1 MAEKIRTKTRTK
13 TRYVEINVNKG
24 NFVSKFIGSK
34 KSHDFSDM
42 KLLRTL
48 LSNEKA
54 RILYTLKI
62 RKPQSI
68 YELAKLLKRDIKSV
82 RQDIKLL
89 KRFGFIEFHSYKKG
103 NRHSL
108 SPVLIVDRLE
118 LIISI

>member
-1 MAEKIRTKTRTK
+1 MAEKIRTKTR
-13 TRYVEINVNKG
+13 YVDINVNKG
-24 NFVSKFIGSK
+24 NFVSKFIGSQ

-62 RKPQSI
+62 QKPKSI
-68 YELAKLLKRDIKSV
+68 YELAKLLKRDLKSV

-118 LIISI
+118 LIINI